1 MSDAET
7 VSLERDLKFT
17 HADFRR
23 VRELAYQHAGIVLGE
38 AKNHMVYARLAKRL
52 RTLGLYRFSDYLD
65 ELVSAP
71 QSAEWQV
78 FVNALTTNL
87 TAFFREPHHFDMLA
101 EHAARHAR
109 PGQAYRVWSAASSS
123 GEEAY
128 SAAMVL
134 SETLAEHRHEVWAS
148 DIDTQMLETA
158 ARGVYPL
165 EKIEGLPPT
174 RRQRFFLKGVGRQHG
189 LTRVKGELAARVHFF
204 QINLVAADWPAMGRY
219 DAIFCR
225 NVMIY
230 FDKPTQAAILERL
243 AAHLAPD
250 GLLFLG
256 HSENIQHL
264 TQAFVPVG
272 RTSYRLAGP
281 TGS

>member
-1 MSDAET
+1 MAGDAAA
-7 VSLERDLKFT
+7 LGRDLRFT

-23 VRELAYQHAGIVLGE
+23 VRELAYQHAGIVLTE

-52 RTLGLYRFSDYLD
+52 RALALTRFDDYLD
-65 ELVSAP
+65 RLVAAP
-71 QSAEWQV
+71 QSPEWQC

-87 TAFFREPHHFDMLA
+87 TAFFREPHHFEMLA
-101 EHAARHAR
+101 EHARRGAHAD
-109 PGQAYRVWSAASSS
+109 ASYRVWSAATSS

-134 SETLAEHRHEVWAS
+134 AELDPAVRAEVWAS

-165 EKIEGLPPT
+165 ERIDALPPA
-174 RRQRFFLKGVGRQHG
+174 RRQRFFLKGVGRQQG
-189 LTRVKGELAARVHFF
+189 LVRVKPELAARVHCFP
-204 QINLVAADWPAMGRY
+204 INLVAADWPALGRF

-230 FDKPTQAAILERL
+230 FDKPTQAAILARL

-272 RTSYRLAGP
+272 RTTYRLAARSGN
-281 TGS
+281 